1 MFTEGFPD
9 PGTVRSGPGMFRIEC
24 FVFIFL
30 EKYDFEKKYE
40 KVIIMVH
47 KLAGV
52 LENQYGWVK
61 KLEIMQN
68 GGKF

>member
-1 MFTEGFPD
+1 M
-9 PGTVRSGPGMFRIEC
+9 
-24 FVFIFL
+24 IF
-30 EKYDFEKKYE
+30 KKKYE

-47 KLAGV
+47 KLVGV